1 MENISN
7 FYIELSINPE
17 KMAAFN
23 SGNDQQAL
31 INNRKEMLKAANIT
45 GNNDIIY
52 MDQQQLNDFLSEELA
67 RTCDDW
73 KNINLLKSNTDNN
86 ASCLGNRRTH

>member
-7 FYIELSINPE
+7 FYIELSVNPA

-23 SGNDQQAL
+23 SGKDQQSL
-31 INNRKEMLKAANIT
+31 INNRKEMLKAAKIT
-45 GNNDIIY
+45 ENSDIIY
-52 MDQQQLNDFLSEELA
+52 MDQQQLNTFLSEELA

-73 KNINLLKSNTDNN
+73 KNIDLLKSNTDNN
-86 ASCLGNRRTH
+86 ASCLGNRKAH